1 MDSFV
6 LKTGNYFGRKF
17 LLFVVVFK
25 VVAHEPTRVSDAQNE
40 VNRCMSS
47 DQLARC
53 EKYQKLRLHFVRV
66 IHM

>member
-1 MDSFV
+1 M

-40 VNRCMSS
+40 VNRCVSSSS